1 MAFLLDRP
9 LMIIYIVRRVLQAF
23 VVLIVVSL
31 IVFLLTHIIP
41 GGEARAVLGAR
52 ATPTAIAHFNQ
63 VNGLNLPVWEQY
75 WQLLVNYAHLRLGY
89 SYKNNQPVAAL
100 IEQALPKTLVL
111 VALAL
116 LLALILAIPVGVFQA
131 TRRNKPDDYVL
142 TGVAFFFYSMPTFF
156 LGPALILIFAIRL
169 NWFSFEAPQ
178 SQSVLGILDDPRALF
193 LPVLTLAL
201 ITFAS
206 FSRFVRSSM
215 LDALNEDY
223 IRTAV
228 AAGGGRSH
236 VLYRHALRNALMPI
250 ATLIGLTL
258 PWLVS
263 GSFITE
269 SVFNYPGM
277 GRLGVNAIINDD
289 LPTLIGTVVVFT
301 IVTVIGSLLADI
313 LYAVLDPRVRYS

>member
-1 MAFLLDRP
+1 
-9 LMIIYIVRRVLQAF
+9 MIVYLVRRTLQSL
-23 VVLIVVSL
+23 VVLVVVSL
-31 IVFLLTHIIP
+31 IVFLLTHVIP

-52 ATPTAIAHFNQ
+52 ATPAAIAHFDE
-63 VNGLNLPVWEQY
+63 VNGLNLPLWDQY
-75 WQLLVNYAHLRLGY
+75 WQLIDNYVHLRMGY
-89 SYKNNQPVAAL
+89 SYRSNQPVATL

-111 VALAL
+111 VTLAL
-116 LLALILAIPVGVFQA
+116 LLALILAIPAGILQA
-131 TRRNKPDDYVL
+131 TRRNKPDDYAL
-142 TGVAFFFYSMPTFF
+142 TALSFFFYSMPTFF
-156 LGPALILIFAIRL
+156 LGPALILVFSIRL
-169 NWFSFEAPQ
+169 HWFSFEAPQ
-178 SQSVLGILDDPRALF
+178 SQSVLGILNDPRALF

-228 AAGGGRSH
+228 AAGGSRSH

-250 ATLIGLTL
+250 ATLVGLTL

-289 LPTLIGTVVVFT
+289 LPTLIGTVVV
-301 IVTVIGSLLADI
+301 VTVLTVAGSLLADV
-313 LYAVLDPRVRYS
+313 LYAVLDPRIRYS